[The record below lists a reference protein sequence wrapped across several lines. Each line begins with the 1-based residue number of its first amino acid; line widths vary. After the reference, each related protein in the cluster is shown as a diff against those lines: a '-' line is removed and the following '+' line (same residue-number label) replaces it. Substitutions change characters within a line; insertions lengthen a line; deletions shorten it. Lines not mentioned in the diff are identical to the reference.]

1 MYGRDLSRPPQN
13 PETDA
18 INRTPTEKVF
28 TLFNHLIGISKKP
41 PFYRKRKVALEKKV
55 NKN

>member
-13 PETDA
+13 PETYA
-18 INRTPTEKVF
+18 INRTPTEKFF